1 MKKTLSV
8 LRSVAPFV
16 LAYLGFAGIV
26 HQLLGSR
33 GVFVSAFEGS
43 PLLKLGL
50 YLFFM
55 THLTI
60 TAMSLCFHRAHTH
73 KGVKFHPVLDS
84 AMQIWLWAT
93 TSMSKLDWVSVHVY
107 HHAHSDQPLDPH
119 SPVQKGLARVFFLGV
134 ADYSRAKSHPEVL
147 KIRNRLPV
155 NRLERHIADHLFQA
169 PIVLGALLMV
179 AFGPLWGLILMTTTF
194 LISPIFA
201 VGGVNALAH
210 WFGYRTYKTTDNS
223 RNLGFVFILN
233 WMICGELDHNNHH
246 SHPSSCSFRHKP
258 WEFDIGYAYIWLL
271 SRVGLAEI
279 RHVHR
284 RRATGHSP
292 LWLQEAHFSRRT

>member
-1 MKKTLSV
+1 M
-8 LRSVAPFV
+8 
-16 LAYLGFAGIV
+16 
-26 HQLLGSR
+26 
-33 GVFVSAFEGS
+33 AFEEHAGW
-43 PLLKLGL
+43 KLT
-50 YLFFM
+50 LFLIFM

-73 KGVKFHPVLDS
+73 KGVKFHPIIDS

-107 HHAHSDQPLDPH
+107 HHAHSDSPLDPH

-134 ADYSRAKSHPEVL
+134 ADYSRAKSDPEVL
-147 KIRNRLPV
+147 RIRKRLPV
-155 NRLERHIADHLFQA
+155 NALESYIANHLFIA
-169 PIVLGALLMV
+169 PVLLGLILMV
-179 AFGPLWGLILMTTTF
+179 AFGPAWGLILMATTF

-210 WFGYRTYKTTDNS
+210 WFGYRNYQSTDNS
-223 RNLGFVFILN
+223 RNLGFLFILN

-258 WEFDIGYAYIWLL
+258 WEFDIGYAYIKVL
-271 SRVGLAEI
+271 SWVGLAEI
-279 RHVHR
+279 RHLHR
-284 RRATGHSP
+284 
-292 LWLQEAHFSRRT
+292 SRSKTTSNDAIVVA

>member
-1 MKKTLSV
+1 MKKVLSV
-8 LRSVAPFV
+8 L
-16 LAYLGFAGIV
+16 AGINPFIAAYFSFAWLISLTV
-26 HQLLGSR
+26 GSH
-33 GVFVSAFEGS
+33 GIFANAFDENAGW
-43 PLLKLGL
+43 KLAA

-107 HHAHSDQPLDPH
+107 HHAHSDTPLDPH

-134 ADYSRAKSHPEVL
+134 ADYSRAKSHPDVL

-155 NRLERHIADHLFQA
+155 NQLERYIADHLFLA
-169 PIVLGALLMV
+169 PIALGMALMV
-179 AFGPLWGLILMTTTF
+179 AFGPAWGLILMTTTF

-210 WFGYRTYKTTDNS
+210 WFGYRNYKSTDNS
-223 RNLGFVFILN
+223 RNLGFLFILN

-258 WEFDIGYAYIWLL
+258 WEFDIGYAYIKML
-271 SRVGLAEI
+271 SWVGLAEI
-279 RHVHR
+279 KHLHR
-284 RRATGHSP
+284 SRANASSKAT
-292 LWLQEAHFSRRT
+292 AVA